1 LQQNFNSYKIRR
13 LLPLGRQIGRM
24 KAIYTTNIDFYRF
37 EIGAGSLFN
46 RTSHETEKLIEDRA
60 D

>member
-1 LQQNFNSYKIRR
+1 
-13 LLPLGRQIGRM
+13 M

-46 RTSHETEKLIEDRA
+46 RTSHETDKLIEDRA